1 MKLSKEE
8 KMDELIYGRNAC
20 LEALNTGK
28 VEELYIQKGNLK
40 GSIEKVIGRAKNKNV
55 IIKTVDKK
63 TLDNMAKGEVHQ
75 GVIASISSFEY
86 SSIEDILNEA
96 KKREEDPFIVILDEI
111 EDPHNLGAII
121 RSCETAGVH
130 GVIIPKRRSASINST
145 VYKSSAGACNY
156 LKVAKVTN
164 INRTIDELKEKNIF
178 VYGTDGD
185 AKSYYNKTNLTGPIA
200 IVIGNEGKGI
210 SMQIKKNCDDL
221 IKIPM
226 RGKITSLNASNAC
239 AVVCYEVLRQRD
251 V

>member
-1 MKLSKEE
+1 ME
-8 KMDELIYGRNAC
+8 DLIYGRNAC

-55 IIKTVDKK
+55 VIKTVDKK
-63 TLDNMAKGEVHQ
+63 TLDNMANGEVHQ
-75 GVIASISSFEY
+75 GVIALISSFEY
-86 SSIEDILNEA
+86 SSVDDILKEA
-96 KKREEDPFIVILDEI
+96 KNRNEDPFIVILDEI

-121 RSCETAGVH
+121 RSSETAGVH

-185 AKSYYNKTNLTGPIA
+185 AKNYYNKTNLTGPIA
-200 IVIGNEGKGI
+200 IVIGNEGNGI
-210 SMQIKKNCDDL
+210 SMQIKKNCDEL

-239 AVVCYEVLRQRD
+239 AIVCYEVLRQRD

>member
-1 MKLSKEE
+1 MK
-8 KMDELIYGRNAC
+8 DLIYGRNAC

-55 IIKTVDKK
+55 VIKNADKK
-63 TLDNMAKGEVHQ
+63 TLDNMANGEVHQ
-75 GVIASISSFEY
+75 GVIALISSFEY
-86 SSIEDILNEA
+86 SSVDDILKEA
-96 KKREEDPFIVILDEI
+96 KNRNEDPFIVILDEI

-121 RSCETAGVH
+121 RSSETAGVH

-185 AKSYYNKTNLTGPIA
+185 AKNYYNKTNLTGPIA

-210 SMQIKKNCDDL
+210 SMQIKKNCDEL

-239 AVVCYEVLRQRD
+239 AIVCYEVLRQRD

>member
-8 KMDELIYGRNAC
+8 NMDELIYGRNAC

-86 SSIEDILNEA
+86 SSVEDILNEA
-96 KKREEDPFIVILDEI
+96 KEREEDPFIVILDEI

>member
-1 MKLSKEE
+1 ME
-8 KMDELIYGRNAC
+8 DLIYGRNAC

-55 IIKTVDKK
+55 VIKTVDKK
-63 TLDNMAKGEVHQ
+63 TLDNMANGEVHQ
-75 GVIASISSFEY
+75 GVIALISSFEY
-86 SSIEDILNEA
+86 STVDDILKEA
-96 KKREEDPFIVILDEI
+96 KNRNEDPFIVILDEI

-185 AKSYYNKTNLTGPIA
+185 AKNYYNKTNLTGPIA

-210 SMQIKKNCDDL
+210 SMQIKKNCDEL

-239 AVVCYEVLRQRD
+239 AIVCYEVLRQRD

>member
-1 MKLSKEE
+1 MKLSKEDN
-8 KMDELIYGRNAC
+8 MDELIYGRNAC

-86 SSIEDILNEA
+86 SSVEDILNEA

-164 INRTIDELKEKNIF
+164 INRTIDELKEKNLF

-210 SMQIKKNCDDL
+210 SMQVKKNCDDL

>member
-1 MKLSKEE
+1 MNLSKEDN
-8 KMDELIYGRNAC
+8 MDELIYGRNAC

-86 SSIEDILNEA
+86 SSVEDILNEA

>member
-1 MKLSKEE
+1 
-8 KMDELIYGRNAC
+8 MDELIYGRNAC

>member
-1 MKLSKEE
+1 ME
-8 KMDELIYGRNAC
+8 DLIYGRNAC

-28 VEELYIQKGNLK
+28 VEEIYIQKGNLK

-55 IIKTVDKK
+55 VIKTVDKK
-63 TLDNMAKGEVHQ
+63 TLDNMANGEVHQ
-75 GVIASISSFEY
+75 GVIALISSFEY
-86 SSIEDILNEA
+86 SSVDDILKEA
-96 KKREEDPFIVILDEI
+96 KNRNEDPFIVILDEI
-111 EDPHNLGAII
+111 EDPHNMGAII
-121 RSCETAGVH
+121 RSSETAGVH

-185 AKSYYNKTNLTGPIA
+185 AKNYYNKTNLTGPIA

-210 SMQIKKNCDDL
+210 SMQIKKNCDEL

-239 AVVCYEVLRQRD
+239 AIVCYEVLRQRD

>member
-8 KMDELIYGRNAC
+8 NMDELIYGRNAC

-86 SSIEDILNEA
+86 SSVEDILNEA

-210 SMQIKKNCDDL
+210 SMQVKKNCDDL

>member
-1 MKLSKEE
+1 
-8 KMDELIYGRNAC
+8 MDELIYGRNAC

-63 TLDNMAKGEVHQ
+63 TLDNMANGQVHQ

-86 SSIEDILNEA
+86 SSVDDILNEA
-96 KKREEDPFIVILDEI
+96 KNRNEDPFIVILDEI

-185 AKSYYNKTNLTGPIA
+185 AKSYYNKINLTGPIA

>member
-1 MKLSKEE
+1 
-8 KMDELIYGRNAC
+8 MDELIYGRNAC

-156 LKVAKVTN
+156 LKVSKVTN

-210 SMQIKKNCDDL
+210 SMQVKKNCDDL

>member
-1 MKLSKEE
+1 
-8 KMDELIYGRNAC
+8 MDELIYGRNAC

-63 TLDNMAKGEVHQ
+63 TLDNMANGEVHQ

-86 SSIEDILNEA
+86 SSVEDILNEA
-96 KKREEDPFIVILDEI
+96 KNREEDPFIVILDEI

>member
-1 MKLSKEE
+1 
-8 KMDELIYGRNAC
+8 MDELIYGRNAC

-86 SSIEDILNEA
+86 SSVEDILNEA
-96 KKREEDPFIVILDEI
+96 KNREEDPFIVILDEI

>member
-1 MKLSKEE
+1 ME
-8 KMDELIYGRNAC
+8 DLIYGRNAC

-55 IIKTVDKK
+55 VIKTVDKK
-63 TLDNMAKGEVHQ
+63 TLDNMANGEVHQ
-75 GVIASISSFEY
+75 GVIALISSFEY
-86 SSIEDILNEA
+86 SSIDDILNEA
-96 KKREEDPFIVILDEI
+96 KNRNEDPFIVILDEI

-185 AKSYYNKTNLTGPIA
+185 AKNYYNKTNLTGPIA

-239 AVVCYEVLRQRD
+239 AIVCYEVLRQRD

>member
-1 MKLSKEE
+1 
-8 KMDELIYGRNAC
+8 MDELIYGRNAC

-86 SSIEDILNEA
+86 SSVEDIINEA
-96 KKREEDPFIVILDEI
+96 KNREEDPFIVILDEI

>member
-1 MKLSKEE
+1 
-8 KMDELIYGRNAC
+8 MDELIYGRNAC

-55 IIKTVDKK
+55 ILKTVDKK
-63 TLDNMAKGEVHQ
+63 TLDNMANGEVHQ

-86 SSIEDILNEA
+86 SSVEDILNVA

-185 AKSYYNKTNLTGPIA
+185 AKSYYNKINLTGPIA

>member
-1 MKLSKEE
+1 
-8 KMDELIYGRNAC
+8 MDELIYGRNAC

-40 GSIEKVIGRAKNKNV
+40 GSIEKVIGRAKDKNV

-63 TLDNMAKGEVHQ
+63 TLDNMANGQVHQ

-86 SSIEDILNEA
+86 SSVEDILNEA
-96 KKREEDPFIVILDEI
+96 KKRNEDPFIVILDEI

>member
-1 MKLSKEE
+1 ME
-8 KMDELIYGRNAC
+8 DLIYGRNAC

-55 IIKTVDKK
+55 VIKNVDKK
-63 TLDNMAKGEVHQ
+63 TLDNMANGEVHQ
-75 GVIASISSFEY
+75 GVIALISSFEY
-86 SSIEDILNEA
+86 SSVDDILKEA
-96 KKREEDPFIVILDEI
+96 KNRNEDPFIVILDEI

-121 RSCETAGVH
+121 RSSETAGVH

-185 AKSYYNKTNLTGPIA
+185 AKNYYNKTNLTGPIA

-210 SMQIKKNCDDL
+210 SMQIKKNCDEL

-226 RGKITSLNASNAC
+226 RGRITSLNASNAC
-239 AVVCYEVLRQRD
+239 AIVCYEVLRQRD

>member
-1 MKLSKEE
+1 
-8 KMDELIYGRNAC
+8 MDELIYGRNAC

-63 TLDNMAKGEVHQ
+63 TLDNMANGEVHQ

-86 SSIEDILNEA
+86 SSVEDIINEA
-96 KKREEDPFIVILDEI
+96 KNREEDPFIVILDEI

>member
-1 MKLSKEE
+1 
-8 KMDELIYGRNAC
+8 MDELIYGINAC

-86 SSIEDILNEA
+86 SSVEDILNEA
-96 KKREEDPFIVILDEI
+96 KEREEDPFIVILDEI

-210 SMQIKKNCDDL
+210 SMQVKKNCDDL

>member
-1 MKLSKEE
+1 ME
-8 KMDELIYGRNAC
+8 DLIYGRNAC

-55 IIKTVDKK
+55 VIKTVDKK
-63 TLDNMAKGEVHQ
+63 TLDNMANGEVHQ
-75 GVIASISSFEY
+75 GVIALISSFEY
-86 SSIEDILNEA
+86 SSVDDILKEA
-96 KKREEDPFIVILDEI
+96 KNRNEDPFIVILDEI

-121 RSCETAGVH
+121 RSSETAGVH

-185 AKSYYNKTNLTGPIA
+185 AKNYYNKTNLTGPIA

-239 AVVCYEVLRQRD
+239 AIVCYEVLRQRD

>member
-1 MKLSKEE
+1 
-8 KMDELIYGRNAC
+8 MDELIYGRNAC

-55 IIKTVDKK
+55 IINTVDKK

-86 SSIEDILNEA
+86 SSVEDILNEA
-96 KKREEDPFIVILDEI
+96 KEREEDPFIVILDEI

-164 INRTIDELKEKNIF
+164 INRTIDKLKEKNIF

>member
-1 MKLSKEE
+1 MNLSKEDN
-8 KMDELIYGRNAC
+8 MDELIYGRNAC

-86 SSIEDILNEA
+86 SSVEDILNEA

-156 LKVAKVTN
+156 LKVSKVTN

-210 SMQIKKNCDDL
+210 SMQVKKNCDEL

>member
-1 MKLSKEE
+1 ME
-8 KMDELIYGRNAC
+8 DLIYGRNAC

-55 IIKTVDKK
+55 VIKTVDKK
-63 TLDNMAKGEVHQ
+63 TLDNMANGEVHQ
-75 GVIASISSFEY
+75 GVIALISSFEY
-86 SSIEDILNEA
+86 SSVDDILKEA
-96 KKREEDPFIVILDEI
+96 KNRNEDPFIVILDEI

-121 RSCETAGVH
+121 RSSETAGVH

-185 AKSYYNKTNLTGPIA
+185 AKNYYNKTNLTGPIA

-210 SMQIKKNCDDL
+210 SMQIKKNCDEL

-239 AVVCYEVLRQRD
+239 AIVCYEVLRQRD
-251 V
+251 A

>member
-1 MKLSKEE
+1 
-8 KMDELIYGRNAC
+8 MDELIYGRNAC

-63 TLDNMAKGEVHQ
+63 TLDNMANGEVHQ

-86 SSIEDILNEA
+86 SSVEDILNEA
-96 KKREEDPFIVILDEI
+96 KNREEDPFIVVLDEI

>member
-1 MKLSKEE
+1 
-8 KMDELIYGRNAC
+8 MDELIYGRNAC

-86 SSIEDILNEA
+86 SSVEDILNEA

>member
-1 MKLSKEE
+1 ME
-8 KMDELIYGRNAC
+8 DLIYGRNAC

-55 IIKTVDKK
+55 VIKTVDKK
-63 TLDNMAKGEVHQ
+63 TLDNMANGEVHQ
-75 GVIASISSFEY
+75 GVIALISSFEY
-86 SSIEDILNEA
+86 STVDDILKEA
-96 KKREEDPFIVILDEI
+96 KNRNEDPFIVILDEI

-121 RSCETAGVH
+121 RSSETAGVH

-185 AKSYYNKTNLTGPIA
+185 AKNYYNKTNLTGPIA

-210 SMQIKKNCDDL
+210 SMQIKKNCDEL

-239 AVVCYEVLRQRD
+239 AIVCYEVLRQRD

>member
-1 MKLSKEE
+1 
-8 KMDELIYGRNAC
+8 MDELIYGRNAC

-86 SSIEDILNEA
+86 SSVEDILNEA
-96 KKREEDPFIVILDEI
+96 KEREEDPFIVILDEI

-210 SMQIKKNCDDL
+210 SMQVKKNCDDL

>member
-1 MKLSKEE
+1 
-8 KMDELIYGRNAC
+8 MDELIYGRNAC

-63 TLDNMAKGEVHQ
+63 TLDNMANGEVHQ

-86 SSIEDILNEA
+86 SSVEDILNEA
-96 KKREEDPFIVILDEI
+96 KNREEDPFIVILDEI

-156 LKVAKVTN
+156 LRVAKVTN

>member
-1 MKLSKEE
+1 ME
-8 KMDELIYGRNAC
+8 DLIYGRNAC

-28 VEELYIQKGNLK
+28 VEEIYIQKGNLK

-55 IIKTVDKK
+55 VIKNVDKK
-63 TLDNMAKGEVHQ
+63 TLDNMANGEVHQ
-75 GVIASISSFEY
+75 GVIALISSFEY
-86 SSIEDILNEA
+86 STVDDILKEA
-96 KKREEDPFIVILDEI
+96 KNRNEDPFIVILDEI

-121 RSCETAGVH
+121 RSSETAGVH

-185 AKSYYNKTNLTGPIA
+185 AKNYYNKTNLTGPIA

-210 SMQIKKNCDDL
+210 SMQIKKNCDEL

-239 AVVCYEVLRQRD
+239 AIVCYEVLRQRD

>member
-1 MKLSKEE
+1 MNLSKEDN
-8 KMDELIYGRNAC
+8 MDELIYGRNAC

-40 GSIEKVIGRAKNKNV
+40 GSIEKIIGRAKNKNV

-86 SSIEDILNEA
+86 SSVEDILNEA

>member
-1 MKLSKEE
+1 
-8 KMDELIYGRNAC
+8 MDELIYGRNAC

-63 TLDNMAKGEVHQ
+63 TLDNMANGEVHQ

-86 SSIEDILNEA
+86 SSVEDILNEA
-96 KKREEDPFIVILDEI
+96 KNREEDPFIVILDEI

-164 INRTIDELKEKNIF
+164 INRTIDGLKEKNIF

>member
-1 MKLSKEE
+1 ME
-8 KMDELIYGRNAC
+8 DLIYGRNAC

-55 IIKTVDKK
+55 VIKTVDKK
-63 TLDNMAKGEVHQ
+63 TLDNMANGEVHQ
-75 GVIASISSFEY
+75 GVIALISSFEY
-86 SSIEDILNEA
+86 SSVDDILKEA
-96 KKREEDPFIVILDEI
+96 KNRNEDPFIVILDEI

-121 RSCETAGVH
+121 RSSETAGVH

-185 AKSYYNKTNLTGPIA
+185 AKNYYNKTNLTGPIA

-210 SMQIKKNCDDL
+210 SMQIKKNCDEL

-239 AVVCYEVLRQRD
+239 AIVCYEVLRQRD

>member
-1 MKLSKEE
+1 
-8 KMDELIYGRNAC
+8 MDELIYGRNAC
-20 LEALNTGK
+20 LEALSTGK

-63 TLDNMAKGEVHQ
+63 TLDNMANGEVHQ
-75 GVIASISSFEY
+75 GVIAAMSSFEY
-86 SSIEDILNEA
+86 SSVEDILNEA
-96 KKREEDPFIVILDEI
+96 KNREEDPFIVVLDEI

>member
-1 MKLSKEE
+1 ME
-8 KMDELIYGRNAC
+8 DLIYGRNAC

-55 IIKTVDKK
+55 VIKTVDKK
-63 TLDNMAKGEVHQ
+63 TLDNMANGKVHQ
-75 GVIASISSFEY
+75 GVIALISSFEY
-86 SSIEDILNEA
+86 SSVDDILKEA
-96 KKREEDPFIVILDEI
+96 KNRNEDPFIVILDEI

-121 RSCETAGVH
+121 RSSETAGVH

-185 AKSYYNKTNLTGPIA
+185 AKNYYNKTNLTGPIA

-210 SMQIKKNCDDL
+210 SMQIKKNCDEL

-239 AVVCYEVLRQRD
+239 AIVCYEVLRQRD

>member
-1 MKLSKEE
+1 
-8 KMDELIYGRNAC
+8 MDELIYGRNAC
-20 LEALNTGK
+20 LEDLNTGK

-63 TLDNMAKGEVHQ
+63 TLDNMANGEVHQ

-86 SSIEDILNEA
+86 SSVEDILNEA
-96 KKREEDPFIVILDEI
+96 KNREEDPFIVILDEI

>member
-8 KMDELIYGRNAC
+8 NMDELIYGRNAC

-86 SSIEDILNEA
+86 SSVEDILNEA
-96 KKREEDPFIVILDEI
+96 KEREEDPFIVILDEI

-210 SMQIKKNCDDL
+210 SMQVKKNCDDL

>member
-1 MKLSKEE
+1 ME
-8 KMDELIYGRNAC
+8 DLIYGRNAC

-55 IIKTVDKK
+55 VIKNVDKK
-63 TLDNMAKGEVHQ
+63 TLDNMANGEVHQ
-75 GVIASISSFEY
+75 GVIALISSFEY
-86 SSIEDILNEA
+86 SSVDDILKEA
-96 KKREEDPFIVILDEI
+96 KNRNEDPFIVILDEI

-121 RSCETAGVH
+121 RSSETAGVH

-185 AKSYYNKTNLTGPIA
+185 AKNYYNKTNLTGPIA

-210 SMQIKKNCDDL
+210 SMQIKKNCDEL

-239 AVVCYEVLRQRD
+239 AIVCYEVLRQRD